1 MGGAK
6 FKGDAWFQKGTFSQ
20 KTEFGEA
27 TFSGKAGFEG
37 RRFEGDET
45 GFWGT
50 KFEGEAWFVDTT
62 FMGLTWFTLAEF
74 RKYTTF
80 AGACFEQDAHFV
92 GVSGQGF
99 FTLEGATFALVPDFE
114 QARFVEAP
122 RLALLHTSK
131 VGARAKPRER
141 TGSPE
146 EREGKDEPCID
157 WPESSART
165 TQASNASF
173 TARWRA
179 LRRLAMQGKDH
190 ECELW
195 FFAEELKSL
204 RGSTDWLLPRPW
216 NLFRRGKRVWPGGGR
231 YWLGLLYQLFS
242 DFGRSMGRP
251 VLWWGITT
259 SAFATYYFSRHL
271 GTHNPVSL
279 GCLKGQGDP
288 FWAAVYLA
296 AHKGLFFTGLGGW
309 DKLTQAYI
317 CLYGE
322 NPNYT
327 ASVQQLLPEIPD
339 AVVFAGFAQTTLS
352 ATLIFLFLLALRNQ
366 FRLQ

>member
-1 MGGAK
+1 
-6 FKGDAWFQKGTFSQ
+6 
-20 KTEFGEA
+20 
-27 TFSGKAGFEG
+27 
-37 RRFEGDET
+37 
-45 GFWGT
+45 
-50 KFEGEAWFVDTT
+50 
-62 FMGLTWFTLAEF
+62 
-74 RKYTTF
+74 
-80 AGACFEQDAHFV
+80 
-92 GVSGQGF
+92 
-99 FTLEGATFALVPDFE
+99 
-114 QARFVEAP
+114 
-122 RLALLHTSK
+122 
-131 VGARAKPRER
+131 
-141 TGSPE
+141 
-146 EREGKDEPCID
+146 
-157 WPESSART
+157 
-165 TQASNASF
+165 
-173 TARWRA
+173 
-179 LRRLAMQGKDH
+179 MQGKDH